1 MRQHKERGIALI
13 LVLWVLILL
22 GLIAASFL
30 RESRLGTNLARNMT
44 ENAKAEALADA
55 GVSRAILG
63 LLDPDPAT
71 AWRADGTPYR
81 FALGEGTVVVR
92 MMDEGGKVDL
102 NRAPA
107 PILRGLL
114 EAAGVDAANA
124 RRLADAI
131 YDFRDADHDLRPD
144 GAEDS
149 EYLATGIEAGAK
161 DAPFDDTE
169 ELMQVLGMT
178 RTIHDAIKPYITV
191 HSGRGRVNLMTAPE
205 FLLRA
210 IPNMTSQQLDKILAA
225 RAAGTGSA
233 RSRIDV
239 VTVRAEATTRGRG
252 VFVREAAMKRR
263 GETARPFE
271 ILSWR
276 QEWQPAAG
284 PAEAS
289 AK

>member
-1 MRQHKERGIALI
+1 MRQRKERGIALI

-55 GVSRAILG
+55 GVNRAMLG

-71 AWRADGTPYR
+71 AWRADGRPYQLT
-81 FALGEGTVVVR
+81 LGEGTVVVR
-92 MMDEGGKVDL
+92 VFDEGGKVDL

-114 EAAGVDAANA
+114 EAAGIDAANA
-124 RRLADAI
+124 GTLADAI
-131 YDFRDADHDLRPD
+131 YDFRDADHDLRPA
-144 GAEDS
+144 GAEDP
-149 EYLATGIEAGAK
+149 EYLAAGFEAGAK

-178 RTIHDAIKPYITV
+178 RAIHDAIKPYITV
-191 HSGRGRVNLMTAPE
+191 HSGRGRINLLTAPE

-210 IPNMTSQQLDKILAA
+210 IPNMTPQQLDKILAA
-225 RAAGTGSA
+225 RAAGTGVA
-233 RSRIDV
+233 RARIDV
-239 VTVRAEATTRGRG
+239 VIVRAEATTRGGG
-252 VFVREAAMKRR
+252 VFIREAAMKRS
-263 GETARPFE
+263 GDAARLFE
-271 ILSWR
+271 VLGWR
-276 QEWQPAAG
+276 QEWQSEAESAG
-284 PAEAS
+284 TSER
-289 AK
+289 